1 MTQALEANA
10 RAITLCKVH
19 VRTFALAVVL
29 LLPALAAHADVL
41 YVAPDGSDQNAGTE
55 GAPFATLTRAQ
66 TSANPGD
73 TVYLRGGTYAFRSD
87 SAANGVLLDKSGQ
100 AGKPIRY
107 LAYAGERPVLDFAN
121 MTAKA
126 RITGIRVTAS
136 WLELKGLELKGV
148 PQRINTE
155 NESWGIYNTGSHNV
169 YEALDIHHIMGPG
182 LFIAQGSDNQ
192 VLQCDSH
199 HNYDPMSK
207 AGDGE
212 NADGFGCHASGG
224 NNVFRGCRAWWNT
237 DDGYDFIS
245 AKGTCLVERSW
256 AFYNGYLP
264 DTFTAKANGNGF
276 KAGGY
281 GTGTVPDA
289 PPRHTVRFCLAFRNR
304 AAGFY
309 ANHHP
314 IGGDWLDNTGYRNAR
329 DFDMLLLEPGGVAN
343 HLLRNNLA
351 YAGSSALANFSGGDD
366 AFNSWNLGV
375 TISDADFESV
385 DMKGMDGPR
394 KADGSLPDIHFMQLA
409 AGSDLI
415 DKGKDLGFP
424 FVGAAPDLG
433 AFELGQRSAAEPD
446 ADVDAGAGSDV
457 PVAPSADASVA
468 STPADASAT
477 SAPPGDPRRPDAA
490 LPAAAGTRAD
500 ASTSAA
506 VASDDATED
515 ADSAERGHPGGCA
528 LTQRDAAS
536 ARDAWV
542 LLIMLGLLLRQRRL

>member
-1 MTQALEANA
+1 MYVKTS
-10 RAITLCKVH
+10 
-19 VRTFALAVVL
+19 ALAVVL
-29 LLPALAAHADVL
+29 LLPALSARAEHL

-55 GAPFATLTRAQ
+55 SAPFATLTRAQ
-66 TSANPGD
+66 SSANPGD
-73 TVYLRGGTYAFRSD
+73 TVYLRGGTYAFNSD
-87 SAANGVLLDKSGQ
+87 TAANGVLLDKSGQ
-100 AGKPIRY
+100 PNQPIRY
-107 LAYAGERPVLDFAN
+107 LAYAGEHPVLDFAN

-182 LFIAQGSDNQ
+182 LFIAQGGDNQ
-192 VLQCDSH
+192 VLNCDSH

-245 AKGTCLVERSW
+245 AKGTCVVERSW

-264 DTFTAKANGNGF
+264 DTFTGKANGNGF

-289 PPRHTVRFCLAFRNR
+289 PPRHTVRFCLAFKNR

-314 IGGDWLDNTGYRNAR
+314 IGGDWFDNTGYRNAR
-329 DFDMLLLEPGGVAN
+329 DFDMLLLAPGGVAN

-351 YAGSSALANFSGGDD
+351 YAGSSAIANFSGGDA
-366 AFNSWNLGV
+366 AFNSWTLGV
-375 TISDADFESV
+375 TLSDADFVSV
-385 DMKGMDGPR
+385 DLKGVDGPR
-394 KADGSLPDIHFMQLA
+394 KTDGSLPDIQFMHLA

-415 DKGKDLGFP
+415 DQGKDVGFP

-433 AFELGQRSAAEPD
+433 AFEFGQSDTPES
-446 ADVDAGAGSDV
+446 DAGVAMPTTIPVSDASIAV
-457 PVAPSADASVA
+457 TTAADASL
-468 STPADASAT
+468 TGPARGDQLVDSAV
-477 SAPPGDPRRPDAA
+477 
-490 LPAAAGTRAD
+490 PATVRQPRAD
-500 ASTSAA
+500 ASSTGNVSM
-506 VASDDATED
+506 SDDAPMDD
-515 ADSAERGHPGGCA
+515 APSGAPSHHDGCA
-528 LTQRDAAS
+528 LTQGAS
-536 ARDAWV
+536 SSHPSSLTVALM
-542 LLIMLGLLLRQRRL
+542 LLALLRRRRSAAL